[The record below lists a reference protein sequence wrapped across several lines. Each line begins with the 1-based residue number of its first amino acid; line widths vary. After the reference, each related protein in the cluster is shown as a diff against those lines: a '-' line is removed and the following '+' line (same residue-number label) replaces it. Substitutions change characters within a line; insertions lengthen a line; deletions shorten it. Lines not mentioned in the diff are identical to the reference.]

1 MKFFSNVQL
10 DPSTSSCWN
19 DRALIAAVVVAM
31 VLSLLGY
38 MHA

>member
-1 MKFFSNVQL
+1 MKL
-10 DPSTSSCWN
+10 ATSQSDTNASSWN
-19 DRALIAAVVVAM
+19 ERVLIAAVVVTM

>member
-1 MKFFSNVQL
+1 MKFLANLQL
-10 DPSTSSCWN
+10 ESPSSSWN

-31 VLSLLGY
+31 VLSLVGY

>member
-1 MKFFSNVQL
+1 MQSFDNQPVVS
-10 DPSTSSCWN
+10 PASRWN
-19 DRALIAAVVVAM
+19 ERLLIAVVVVAM

>member
-1 MKFFSNVQL
+1 MRSFDNQPIVS
-10 DPSTSSCWN
+10 PASAWN
-19 DRALIAAVVVAM
+19 ERVLIAVVVVAM

>member
-1 MKFFSNVQL
+1 MKFATSQS
-10 DPSTSSCWN
+10 DPNTSSWN
-19 DRALIAAVVVAM
+19 ERVLIAAVVITM

>member
-1 MKFFSNVQL
+1 MKFLANLQL
-10 DPSTSSCWN
+10 ESQTSSGWN

>member
-1 MKFFSNVQL
+1 MKFFSTAQL
-10 DPSTSSCWN
+10 DSPASSWN
-19 DRALIAAVVVAM
+19 ERVLIAAVVVAM